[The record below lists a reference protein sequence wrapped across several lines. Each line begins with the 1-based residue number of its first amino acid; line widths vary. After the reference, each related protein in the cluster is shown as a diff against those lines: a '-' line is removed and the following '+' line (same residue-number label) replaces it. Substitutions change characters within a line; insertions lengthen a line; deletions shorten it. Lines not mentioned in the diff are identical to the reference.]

1 MGKRGALGEG
11 RAGEGRVGRGEDLI
25 RKTKEGNRGK

>member
-11 RAGEGRVGRGEDLI
+11 RAGEGRVGRGKDLI